1 MNWVEF
7 YNESLL
13 SIPYDKGLIIASIT
27 DIISYSFFAVLEMLF
42 VNFLCGNGGKTNKKF
57 WVLTINLFI
66 LNSINGVVIYNY
78 SHQYIISMFI
88 TYFLNITVP
97 LIYLFSSFKQIE
109 AIYKII
115 PPFMYQ
121 VIYIFSYIVS
131 VLFYTFLFP
140 ADFTQAVFC
149 TGVEKTIM
157 ICITLI
163 IHIILI
169 LLIVML
175 YKRMMNSKGE
185 FVVLCFSTPLPLFL
199 AIYVLLYP
207 LVSNYEDVVRY
218 FGGFFEF
225 QSGFFRFG
233 IIIAVLSAL
242 GTYFLL
248 FQMWRK
254 SKIEKEKE
262 LYENMLRLEKKHY
275 EDIIA
280 SSEQIKK
287 TRHDI
292 KNMLYSVKAELDDD
306 NLIKSKEKLN
316 EILHRVNSVGSV
328 IESKN
333 RIVDCI
339 VNSKLS
345 DMGNRSINVTGDIS
359 GMDEIKD
366 VDISIILGNILDNAI
381 DATNDIDNAVIKLVF
396 YVKGNYQNILCEN
409 TISQSV
415 LGRNPKLKTSKTE
428 KSFHGFGIKSVKDVV
443 SSYEGTV
450 SIFEKNEKFCVHIMI
465 PIT

>member
-42 VNFLCGNGGKTNKKF
+42 VSFLCGKEGKTDKRF

-109 AIYKII
+109 AIRKII

-131 VLFYTFLFP
+131 VLFYTYLFP

-163 IHIILI
+163 IHIILM
-169 LLIVML
+169 LFIVML

-185 FVVLCFSTPLPLFL
+185 FVVLYFSTPLPLFI
-199 AIYVLLYP
+199 AIYILLYP

-218 FGGFFEF
+218 FGGFYEF
-225 QSGFFRFG
+225 HSGFFRFG

-306 NLIKSKEKLN
+306 NLIKSKKKLN
-316 EILHRVNSVGSV
+316 EILYSVNSIGSV
-328 IESKN
+328 IESQN
-333 RIVDCI
+333 RTVDCI

-345 DMGNRSINVTGDIS
+345 DIGNRSINVTGDIS
-359 GMDEIKD
+359 GMEGIKD

-381 DATNDIDNAVIKLVF
+381 EATNDLDNAVIKLVF

-409 TISQSV
+409 TIRQSV
-415 LGRNPKLKTSKTE
+415 LGRNPKLKTSKIE
-428 KSFHGFGIKSVKDVV
+428 KSVHGFGIKSVKDVV